1 MKILGFEIKRESN
14 QTAAA
19 TTTQVSGANWMDGLL
34 NGSSEAQAMKI
45 AAVYRCVNLRSDS
58 VAVMPLLLKHR
69 NSERDTFSTYS
80 RNDPEHWY
88 YLLNVR
94 PNSRLNGYTLK
105 KNLVMQLDLKGNSFL
120 MCKDENGKICAPNSG
135 KVKSLYLLQSIPA
148 YDKQRN
154 KYTITDPI
162 NAISGTYSAD
172 FVIHLKSAGSDG
184 GYWGE
189 SIISQARKTMS
200 VAASAEEQALKT
212 VVTGGLGKFILG
224 YNQTDKGFGTHSQK
238 QLKGAA
244 EDVAESIR
252 DNAVTV
258 MPDPTLKL
266 ERLNLSAVDMQFLQS
281 REFSIKDIARWFGVP
296 VYKLGESTSNY
307 KSVDASQV
315 DFYVEALQPICS
327 QIETELLAKVTTID
341 DYDKYKF
348 DFDEAPLFAL
358 DRASQSAWMKSQMEL
373 GLKSVNDLRHDM
385 DIAPVPDGETIL
397 MSANL
402 KSISAL
408 KSEAQPANVEPQ
420 TQQ

>member
-1 MKILGFEIKRESN
+1 MKILGFEIKREA
-14 QTAAA
+14 QQEPQA
-19 TTTQVSGANWMDGLL
+19 QPRVSGVNWV
-34 NGSSEAQAMKI
+34 NGMFQASTEQLAMQI

-58 VAVMPLLLKHR
+58 IAVMPLLLKHR
-69 NSERDTFSTYS
+69 KNERETFSLYS

-105 KNLVMQLDLKGNSFL
+105 KNLVMQLDLKGNAFL
-120 MCKDENGKICAPNSG
+120 MCKDSNGKVCLPSSG
-135 KVKSLYLLQSIPA
+135 KVDSIYLLQNAPV
-148 YDKQRN
+148 YDVQRN
-154 KYTITDPI
+154 IYIVGDAVNGI
-162 NAISGTYSAD
+162 NGSYGSDY
-172 FVIHLKSAGSDG
+172 VIHIKAAGTDG

-189 SIISQARKTMS
+189 SIISQAARTMS
-200 VAASAEEQALKT
+200 VASTSEEQALKT
-212 VVTGGLGKFILG
+212 VTTGGLGKFILG
-224 YNQTDKGFGTHSQK
+224 YNQSDKSWGTHSKK
-238 QLKGAA
+238 QLQGAA
-244 EDVAESIR
+244 EDIAESIR
-252 DNAVTV
+252 DSSVTV

-296 VYKLGESTSNY
+296 IYKLGESTSNY

-327 QIETELLAKVTTID
+327 QIETELLAKVTTIK
-341 DYDKYKF
+341 DYDQYKF

-385 DIAPVPDGETIL
+385 DLPAVEDGDTIL

-402 KSISAL
+402 KSISTL
-408 KSEAQPANVEPQ
+408 KQEAQPANVEPL
-420 TQQ
+420 TNE